1 MTVRLANQCVFV
13 ESLKKTGD
21 ILGLSTALPPLSSRA
36 GIAADIDGAA
46 NFILSRDGL
55 TE

>member
-1 MTVRLANQCVFV
+1 MTVRLANHCVFV

-21 ILGLSTALPPLSSRA
+21 MSGLSTALPFCRS
-36 GIAADIDGAA
+36 GIAANINGAA
-46 NFILSRDGL
+46 NFILSPDGL

>member
-21 ILGLSTALPPLSSRA
+21 TLGLSTALPLCRT